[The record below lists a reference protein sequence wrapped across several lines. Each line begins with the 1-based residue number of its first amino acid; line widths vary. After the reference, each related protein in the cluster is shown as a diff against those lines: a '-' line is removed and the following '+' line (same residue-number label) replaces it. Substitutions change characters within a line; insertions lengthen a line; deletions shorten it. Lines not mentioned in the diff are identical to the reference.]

1 LYQHKRKEDEKMMT
15 VLEVVFKFVGIIS
28 NLIGIIEKITTY
40 IKDNEKDP
48 SGLTAR
54 DGSKDDE

>member
-1 LYQHKRKEDEKMMT
+1 MT
-15 VLEVVFKFVGIIS
+15 VLEVVFKFVGIVS

-40 IKDNEKDP
+40 KKGNEKDP
-48 SGLTAR
+48 SGLPTR

>member
-1 LYQHKRKEDEKMMT
+1 MMT